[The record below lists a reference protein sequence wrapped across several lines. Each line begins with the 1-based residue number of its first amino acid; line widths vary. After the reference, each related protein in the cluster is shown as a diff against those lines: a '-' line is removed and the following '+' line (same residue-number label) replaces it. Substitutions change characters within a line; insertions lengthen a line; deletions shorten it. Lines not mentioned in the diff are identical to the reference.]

1 MSSPPPAT
9 ACGPKVAA
17 HEPEIVRHERV
28 WGPVPSDRTE
38 ARHAASSVLIRPHD
52 VQLERCRKNVLA
64 EVPAGVLP
72 MADDTPKTLSSRLAK
87 SDWLDSIHALKGGNG
102 KGNMRRVALN
112 ATDYAQPRRVTM
124 SVPAGGVHVDGDG
137 DSVQSLYGYS
147 HYGRLPEDTRCRQMS
162 KATLELMHRLWHIA
176 KPYLREQSRRTPPT
190 ACQIL
195 FYYAVLG
202 GRIGRHRDMFRTQ
215 DVHSFFEGGQRRH
228 PFDSRES
235 FSQVGGSEVLVWTE
249 GNAVLHLK
257 LSYADPRNP
266 SGGKQ
271 SYIVSPELTV
281 PCASGTLFIF
291 TPWDDFFFCHEASF
305 ADVEIKAVG
314 AAGHRIAY
322 VFRWLGAARN
332 YYAEPSMA
340 HGLKLT
346 IEEHN
351 RKRARTLATARAR
364 ASGVAAA
371 QRIGYG

>member
-1 MSSPPPAT
+1 
-9 ACGPKVAA
+9 
-17 HEPEIVRHERV
+17 
-28 WGPVPSDRTE
+28 
-38 ARHAASSVLIRPHD
+38 
-52 VQLERCRKNVLA
+52 
-64 EVPAGVLP
+64 
-72 MADDTPKTLSSRLAK
+72 
-87 SDWLDSIHALKGGNG
+87 
-102 KGNMRRVALN
+102 
-112 ATDYAQPRRVTM
+112 
-124 SVPAGGVHVDGDG
+124 
-137 DSVQSLYGYS
+137 
-147 HYGRLPEDTRCRQMS
+147 
-162 KATLELMHRLWHIA
+162 MHRLWHIA

-228 PFDSRES
+228 PFDSREG

-249 GNAVLHLK
+249 GNAVMHLK

-271 SYIVSPELTV
+271 SYIVSPEFTV

-340 HGLKLT
+340 QGLKLT
-346 IEEHN
+346 LEEHN